1 MNAVAL
7 KKGLLG
13 IYDYMH
19 KQAGSYPAY
28 DTSLQLW
35 EGLGKPNRMHLLG
48 LGLVEFYVEF
58 NQLKYREVYPY
69 AVAFLMTK
77 CYGSPELTEEVL
89 WLASVK
95 VK

>member
-7 KKGLLG
+7 KKGLLH
-13 IYDYMH
+13 IYDYMQ

-35 EGLGKPNRMHLLG
+35 EGLGRPKRMHLLG
-48 LGLVEFYVEF
+48 LGLVELYVEF
-58 NQLKYREVYPY
+58 NQLKYREVYPD
-69 AVAFLMTK
+69 AVEFLMTK

-89 WLASVK
+89 NEQY
-95 VK
+95 

>member
-1 MNAVAL
+1 MDAVAL
-7 KKGLLG
+7 KKGLLH

-35 EGLGKPNRMHLLG
+35 EGLGKPRQMHLLG

-58 NQLKYREVYPY
+58 NQLKYREVYPD
-69 AVAFLMTK
+69 AVRFLARYCMPSAIMYDALK
-77 CYGSPELTEEVL
+77 
-89 WLASVK
+89 
-95 VK
+95 